1 MSCGGVTGGVEGEGA
16 RIVGNPGIKGTGSL
30 RSREV
35 ENRIPK
41 MERTER
47 NTCRKQF
54 CNTAYFAIKIAQG
67 LGPL

>member
-1 MSCGGVTGGVEGEGA
+1 MSCGGGGGGVEGEGA
-16 RIVGNPGIKGTGSL
+16 RICGNPGKKGTGSL

-41 MERTER
+41 VERTER
-47 NTCRKQF
+47 NRKQF